1 MNHRTDLAIEL
12 ALGLQDTVLQGHQTV
27 RTKEDGA
34 VVWHTNISSP
44 EGEKM
49 LGKPAGDYF
58 TVEVV
63 PFSDSVTHSA
73 KQAEVIARLIR
84 RLLPD
89 QDGLVL
95 VAGLGNLSITPD
107 ALGPKIVDRVLAT
120 RHLAGEWKKAAKKDR
135 FRPVAAIA
143 PGVLGQTGIETS
155 EIITCLCEKIKP
167 SCAIILD
174 ALAARSI
181 SRLGNTVQLAN
192 VGISPGSGAMN
203 RRAEISRNTLGIPV
217 LSMGVPT
224 VVDGVTVGAEL
235 LSVDGIEDSENA
247 RGLFSSSGQGM
258 LVTPKEIDLMIDRAS
273 RVLAMALNRAL
284 QPQLSQQ
291 EIWELTS

>member
-1 MNHRTDLAIEL
+1 MVFRTDLAIEL
-12 ALGLQDTVLQGHQTV
+12 ALGLQDTVLQGHQTACFH
-27 RTKEDGA
+27 EDGA
-34 VVWHTNISSP
+34 VVWHTSITSP
-44 EGEKM
+44 EGERL
-49 LGKPAGDYF
+49 LGKPIGDYF

-63 PFSDSVTHSA
+63 PFSHSLTHSA
-73 KQAEVIARLIR
+73 GQAEVVARLLQK
-84 RLLPD
+84 LLPD

-120 RHLAGEWKKAAKKDR
+120 RHLAGEWEKAAKKDR

-167 SCAIILD
+167 SCVIILD
-174 ALAARSI
+174 ALAARSV

-192 VGISPGSGAMN
+192 VGLSPGSGAMN
-203 RRAEISRNTLGIPV
+203 RRRELSQKTLGVPCI
-217 LSMGVPT
+217 SMGVPT
-224 VVDGVTVGAEL
+224 VCDGVTLGADL
-235 LSVDGIEDSENA
+235 LSVQGIEDKEQA
-247 RGLFSSSGQGM
+247 RALFAGHGAGM
-258 LVTPKEIDLMIDRAS
+258 LIAPKEIDLLINRAAGM
-273 RVLAMALNRAL
+273 LAMALNRAL
-284 QPQLSQQ
+284 QPQLTQQ